1 MSQQNK
7 TADLNKAVNVFTK
20 RLLYAL
26 TEGQP
31 VEQEEIDA
39 LNEMREAAG
48 MKPLAIAVTSQ
59 GKAAPAP
66 APAPAQS
73 QKAPQQERKQ
83 PQSERKPSGQ
93 QYTRQQDADADPE
106 NVSMVP
112 LSVGGNRTEAHLMPD
127 NAQWTNRFM
136 IRSESS
142 NKLYTIAQNKNRRYW
157 GCNCPGW
164 ISRRNCK
171 HLRALGLPGNEAPY
185 EAKLN
190 KGASVKANFFPVKFA
205 DETYSELAHVLAAE
219 LIHSDDE
226 LSKMMEPVVS
236 VVDGV
241 SGVAHIDEPE
251 AGPSND
257 EMHANQ
263 HEENG
268 VPVTDGN
275 LVSPERQNITAIK
288 DAIEGKAEM
297 EIGKSIEQKQDEV
310 DLATEAR
317 DEQAQHPGA
326 AQEVSAKPGTQIII
340 NVGSKTAAYVSFD
353 DLTSAGKAVMQRIK
367 ATKPELVF
375 EYGYDRVLEAAYE
388 ATASLTD
395 LEEIGSSDVS
405 IWTKRVEEDLAHSKQ
420 GAEGIGG
427 ENQSGATNDGAGG
440 MFGGTDLEGSG
451 LPCRF

>member
-48 MKPLAIAVTSQ
+48 MKPLAIAVTTQ

-66 APAPAQS
+66 APKS
-73 QKAPQQERKQ
+73 KAPEPERKQ

-106 NVSMVP
+106 SVAMVP
-112 LSVGGNRTEAHLMPD
+112 LSVGGNRTNAHLMPD

-164 ISRRNCK
+164 ISRRKCK
-171 HLRALGLPGNEAPY
+171 HLTALGLPGGEQPY

-190 KGASVKANFFPVKFA
+190 KGASAKANIFPVKFA

-219 LIHSDDE
+219 LIHSDNE
-226 LSKMMEPVVS
+226 LSKMMEPAVS
-236 VVDGV
+236 VADGV
-241 SGVAHIDEPE
+241 AGVAHIDGPE
-251 AGPSND
+251 TGPSND

-317 DEQAQHPGA
+317 DEAALHPGA
-326 AQEVSAKPGTQIII
+326 TQEVSAKPGTQIII
-340 NVGSKTAAYVSFD
+340 NVGC
-353 DLTSAGKAVMQRIK
+353 Q
-367 ATKPELVF
+367 
-375 EYGYDRVLEAAYE
+375 
-388 ATASLTD
+388 
-395 LEEIGSSDVS
+395 
-405 IWTKRVEEDLAHSKQ
+405 
-420 GAEGIGG
+420 EGCI
-427 ENQSGATNDGAGG
+427 
-440 MFGGTDLEGSG
+440 
-451 LPCRF
+451 R